1 MSTRGIVCLAHVL
14 LWLALPL
21 GAAGDGSGDGALV
34 MGAPH
39 AVAAGDD
46 VSPFVRHRP
55 GADMGWHEQ
64 TVRFLSF
71 RDGAVRAAVVGGILM
86 GISCGLLGS
95 FMVMRRLSLMGDMLS
110 HAVLPGVVLG
120 FMWGMTKDPLAL
132 FIGAII
138 AGLLSVAA
146 LQAVT
151 ATTRIKED
159 AGLGMILAGFYG
171 VGICLLTILQG
182 HQSGSKA
189 GLGSILFGQAAALQP
204 ADVIMMGVLTVLALA
219 LVVLF
224 YKELLVDSFDPGF
237 SRVAG
242 LPVRFLRGMFL
253 FLLTVAVVVALQ
265 AAGVVLVSAL
275 LIIPAAAAY
284 LLVRRMSSLLIVAA
298 IVGVFSSVGGAYL
311 SFLRPNLPT
320 GPFIIL
326 TAGGVFCLAFFLG
339 PRSGL
344 VWRWFRHGR
353 SRRRIRLENTLK
365 AVYHEVEERGFDDVE
380 ISCQQLASRLRCG
393 PVDCRRRM
401 RLLERSKWLER
412 AVGGSRLHRADNVP
426 YYRLTAEGWRR
437 ALAVIRNHRLWET
450 YLQTAADYDN
460 SHVHDDAERME
471 HVLPVDI
478 VRRLEERL
486 EFPGFDP
493 HGQIIPSQREIDRG
507 EAPERGE
514 GGR

>member
-1 MSTRGIVCLAHVL
+1 MLRLLPVL
-14 LWLALPL
+14 LLLALPAAAV
-21 GAAGDGSGDGALV
+21 GEWGVDSTGATTAVFAAGADDGGYQ
-34 MGAPH
+34 
-39 AVAAGDD
+39 
-46 VSPFVRHRP
+46 FVRHRP
-55 GADMGWHEQ
+55 GSEMSWHDQ
-64 TVRFLSF
+64 TLRFLSF

-95 FMVMRRLSLMGDMLS
+95 FMVMRRLSLMGDMIS

-132 FIGAII
+132 FVGAII
-138 AGLLSVAA
+138 AGLLSVGA

-151 ATTRIKED
+151 ATTRVKED

-189 GLGSILFGQAAALQP
+189 GLGNILFGQAAALQP
-204 ADVIMMGVLTVLALA
+204 ADLIMMGILTALALA
-219 LVVLF
+219 LVILF
-224 YKELLVDSFDPGF
+224 YKELLADSFDPDF

-284 LLVRRMSSLLIVAA
+284 LLVRRMSALLVVAV
-298 IVGVFSSVGGAYL
+298 IVGVMSSVGGAYL

-326 TAGGVFCLAFFLG
+326 TAGGLFCVAFFLG

-344 VWRWFRHGR
+344 LWRWIRHAQSG
-353 SRRRIRLENTLK
+353 RRIRIENTLK
-365 AVYHEVEERGFDDVE
+365 AVYHEVEERGFGDVE

-393 PVDCRRRM
+393 PVDCRQRM

-412 AVGGSRLHRADNVP
+412 AEKGSRLHRSDTVP
-426 YYRLTAEGWRR
+426 YYRLTVEGWQR

-471 HVLPVDI
+471 HVLPVEI

-493 HGQIIPSQREIDRG
+493 HGQIIPSQQEIDRG
-507 EAPERGE
+507 EAPGRGE
-514 GGR
+514 GKA